1 LSVFVYFVIFYT
13 EQNSLQT
20 LCRCCITSR
29 GIDALHHTR
38 IEEFWILETVVI
50 LLRNC
55 SISIVYIQELVNK
68 AQHVVHIES
77 GIDFICCPWPMWCK
91 PRLEP
96 IVKICSHSQCK
107 CDFRKMEPEIVEQ
120 LTRIVKR
127 RQLLEH
133 AKEISSNISADSNN
147 AGTVIE
153 SISKIL
159 TSSSLVQSSI
169 ARPATSS
176 GRNVS
181 DAPNMVQDILELFI

>member
-1 LSVFVYFVIFYT
+1 
-13 EQNSLQT
+13 
-20 LCRCCITSR
+20 
-29 GIDALHHTR
+29 
-38 IEEFWILETVVI
+38 
-50 LLRNC
+50 
-55 SISIVYIQELVNK
+55 
-68 AQHVVHIES
+68 
-77 GIDFICCPWPMWCK
+77 
-91 PRLEP
+91 
-96 IVKICSHSQCK
+96 
-107 CDFRKMEPEIVEQ
+107 MEPEIVEQ

-181 DAPNMVQDILELFI
+181 DAPNMVQDILELLI